1 MARIAIIMTAKT
13 TDSGGANGRS
23 IGLGLARYRARIAVC
38 VLSLMVSYLLQGQ
51 QCLAG
56 NEARVRFV
64 TTTGSL
70 TLIHKYDDDE
80 CKKGEQELARLRNG
94 FLLANPGPPLKKLGM
109 PLWEFHE
116 NAATE
121 LPVAAGKRFHGMFY
135 ATKGNVKCGIPF
147 SFDFKE
153 GRDYEVV
160 YDFPGIA
167 ANCTVKI
174 FVLEGNKGSV
184 RRTVQPVLPHRN
196 PETCRPAFSKPRL
209 F

>member
-1 MARIAIIMTAKT
+1 MARIAIT
-13 TDSGGANGRS
+13 TTTKAAYAGGANGCN
-23 IGLGLARYRARIAVC
+23 IGLGLARNRTRIAVC
-38 VLSLMVSYLLQGQ
+38 VVSLMVSYLLQGRESV
-51 QCLAG
+51 AG

-64 TTTGSL
+64 TTGNL
-70 TLIHKYDDDE
+70 TILRKYDDDE

-94 FLLANPGPPLKKLGM
+94 FLLANPGPPLQKIGM

-121 LPVAAGKRFHGMFY
+121 LPVATGKRFHGMFY
-135 ATKGNVKCGIPF
+135 SYKGDLKCGIPF
-147 SFDFKE
+147 SFDFRE

-160 YDFPGIA
+160 YDFPNIVA
-167 ANCTVKI
+167 KCAVKI
-174 FVLEGNKGSV
+174 FLLEGNKASV

-196 PETCRPAFSKPRL
+196 PEACRHAFDKPRL